1 MKTRLSNCGV
11 SLAGKVLPVTGSAT
25 LSLLL
30 GLLSQ
35 RLGRTMNPAL
45 TVCLGSSIV
54 ICDLKVQ
61 EVGMWLGKG
70 WGGACYFA
78 GAKSRFRKAVSE
90 RLRQARFG

>member
-30 GLLSQ
+30 GLLSR

-70 WGGACYFA
+70 WGVPAILLA
-78 GAKSRFRKAVSE
+78 LRADSE
-90 RLRQARFG
+90 RLCQRD